1 MRSKIEMQYRASNCS
16 LRSSLVLGALAK
28 GGNVV
33 CKIVAKTV
41 ILGTFDGSGH
51 NVAIFVDWHGN
62 IAI

>member
-1 MRSKIEMQYRASNCS
+1 M
-16 LRSSLVLGALAK
+16 VLGALAK